1 MTITIY
7 NNLILPETVIQAGIR
22 GKNMRS
28 NTRVMS
34 GSGYA
39 AVNIN
44 WARTLRQYELG
55 IKPMEVAQWL
65 EIEALHEATDGGA
78 YGFKMQDP
86 KDRTVTHTN
95 GFLQGYE
102 DGIEVGDVGEG
113 YGTKDYVIKKRYS
126 TINGVSTY
134 DRRITRPNS
143 PIEIKKAGSVVA
155 GSGYT
160 LSTSTGIVT
169 FNPIASQ
176 SPSSI
181 TVGNSTILNFPNTT
195 FTTLFTAA
203 DRIYVDGV
211 VGTAATLLNNKSFP
225 ILSISANQILLNV
238 NTTGLTVTTTG
249 NARMYPQA
257 DETLTWSGE
266 FFVPV
271 HFANDDIDWEVMVS
285 GTYDSRIVAG
295 PSVVLQ
301 EVRE

>member
-1 MTITIY
+1 MTITVY
-7 NNLILPETVIQAGIR
+7 NDLILPETVIQAGIR

-86 KDRTVTHTN
+86 KDRTVSHTS

-102 DGIEVGDVGEG
+102 GGVEVGDVGEG
-113 YGTKDYVIKKRYS
+113 YGTKDYVIKKRYA
-126 TINGVSTY
+126 TISGVRTY
-134 DRRITRPNS
+134 DRRITRPKS
-143 PIEIKKAGSVVA
+143 PIEIKKAGTVVS
-155 GSGYT
+155 GTGYT

-169 FNPIASQ
+169 FDPIASQ
-176 SPSSI
+176 GMSSI

-195 FTTLFTAA
+195 FTSTFTSS
-203 DRIYVDGV
+203 DRIWVDSV

-225 ILSISANQILLNV
+225 ILSICANQILLNV
-238 NTTGLTVTTTG
+238 NTTGRTVTAAGT
-249 NARMYPQA
+249 ARMFPQA

-266 FFVPV
+266 FYVPV
-271 HFANDDIDWEVMVS
+271 HFANDDIDWEIMVA
-285 GTYDSRIVAG
+285 GTYDNRVVAG